1 MEAFPTQTEK
11 ARQVTKAL
19 LKDIDPRYG
28 MPVTIGSDNGPAFV
42 ADTEQQVAKALKT
55 LWKLHTAYHP
65 QSSGKVEG
73 VNQILKQTLPKL
85 CKETSLSWL
94 GMLPAALLKVRSLP
108 WAGIGFS
115 PFEILYGRPPSL
127 VNLRGD
133 TRELGNLDLHRQLQ
147 GLRHT
152 ICQIHTWIIDRIPIS
167 LGITVHPH
175 QPGDRVWVKDYK
187 KEPLKPMWKGP
198 YSLNLT
204 TPLISGW
211 QE

>member
-1 MEAFPTQTEK
+1 M
-11 ARQVTKAL
+11 
-19 LKDIDPRYG
+19 
-28 MPVTIGSDNGPAFV
+28 
-42 ADTEQQVAKALKT
+42 KT

-133 TRELGNLDLHRQLQ
+133 TRELGNLDLYRQLQ
-147 GLRHT
+147 GLGHT
-152 ICQIHTWIIDRIPIS
+152 ISQIHTWRVDRIPIP
-167 LGITVHPH
+167 LGIAVHPH
-175 QPGDRVWVKDYK
+175 QPGDQAWVKDWEKGAFKTLVERALFYNLNYSHWSQGGRNRRLDPLLQSQTYK
-187 KEPLKPMWKGP
+187 
-198 YSLNLT
+198 SD
-204 TPLISGW
+204 
-211 QE
+211 Q

>member
-1 MEAFPTQTEK
+1 M
-11 ARQVTKAL
+11 
-19 LKDIDPRYG
+19 
-28 MPVTIGSDNGPAFV
+28 
-42 ADTEQQVAKALKT
+42 KT

-133 TRELGNLDLHRQLQ
+133 TRELGNLDLYRQLQ
-147 GLRHT
+147 GLGHT
-152 ICQIHTWIIDRIPIS
+152 ISQIHTWIIDRIPIS
-167 LGITVHPH
+167 LGIAVHPR

-187 KEPLKPMWKGP
+187 KVPLKPMWTGP

-211 QE
+211 QD